1 MNIIIAIV
9 NTTVRVLSLLVFI
22 SSLLSYF
29 MDPYHPI
36 RRTLSLVVD
45 PLLSPIRKLVPPMGG
60 VDWSPL
66 ILIIAL
72 QILGSVLIA
81 ILRSFL

>member
-1 MNIIIAIV
+1 MNIVIAIV
-9 NTTVRVLSLLVFI
+9 NATVRVLSLTVFI

-36 RRTLSLVVD
+36 RQMLGRVVE
-45 PLLSPIRKLVPPMGG
+45 PLLTPIRKLVPPMGG

-72 QILGSVLIA
+72 QVLGSILVT
-81 ILRSFL
+81 ILRSF

>member
-1 MNIIIAIV
+1 MNFVIAIV
-9 NTTVRVLSLLVFI
+9 NATVRVLSLTVFI

-36 RRTLSLVVD
+36 CQMLGRVVE
-45 PLLSPIRKLVPPMGG
+45 PLLTPIRKLVPPMGG

-72 QILGSVLIA
+72 QVLGSILVT
-81 ILRSFL
+81 ILRSF

>member
-1 MNIIIAIV
+1 MNFVIAIV
-9 NTTVRVLSLLVFI
+9 NATVRVLSLTVFI

-36 RRTLSLVVD
+36 RQMLGRVVE
-45 PLLSPIRKLVPPMGG
+45 PLLTPIRKLVPPMGG

-72 QILGSVLIA
+72 QVLGSILVT
-81 ILRSFL
+81 ILRSF

>member
-36 RRTLSLVVD
+36 RRTLGLVVD

>member
-1 MNIIIAIV
+1 MNIVIAIV
-9 NTTVRVLSLLVFI
+9 DATVRVLSLLVFI

-36 RRTLSLVVD
+36 RQALGRVVG

-72 QILGSVLIA
+72 QVLGSILVT
-81 ILRSFL
+81 ILRSF